1 MKFFNLLQKELR
13 ELINAQMLVS
23 LVVMMFI
30 FMMMGNIMSST
41 IEEATKNS
49 YNITLC
55 DRDGSEMSKSI
66 IKAMEESG
74 AEIKNVTSEGDDYP
88 AILDTNDTNS
98 LVIIPEGFEADL
110 KAGNKPEIISVTR
123 LESAAMMSN
132 ISSDNSVTISFIK
145 SCVSNVVA
153 RDAGLSVDQIQQ
165 IDDPFT
171 VKDNTVVHGKSAN
184 VQATSVMSSLMMQS
198 EILPIIVFILIVFTS
213 QMLINAISNEKIDKT
228 LETLLSAPV
237 SRTSILGAKM
247 LAAAIIALLN
257 AVFYMVGFSSMMKNM
272 GDSMSVNMGTE
283 SIALEGITSSGDAM
297 KQLGLTLSM
306 SDYLLV
312 GLQLFFTIMIC
323 LSVSIML
330 GSLVNDTKSSQMV
343 IMPLMMMAMVPYFI
357 SLFADVNS
365 LPIAAKIIVYAIPFT
380 HTFSGISNL
389 MFGHTTIFVGGLIYQ
404 IIVFAVCMFF
414 AVRLF
419 KSDKILTMSLNFG
432 QKSRFKKNT
441 ATEDQ

>member
-13 ELINAQMLVS
+13 ELINAQMLIS

-30 FMMMGNIMSST
+30 FMMMGNIMSTT
-41 IEEATKNS
+41 IEEAAKSS

-55 DRDGSEMSKSI
+55 DRDGSEISKNI
-66 IKAMEESG
+66 IKAMEASG

-88 AILDTNDTNS
+88 AILDANDTNS

-145 SCVSNVVA
+145 SCVSDVVA
-153 RDAGLSVDQIQQ
+153 QDAGLSAEQIKQ
-165 IDDPFT
+165 INDPFT
-171 VKDNTVVHGKSAN
+171 VTDNTVVHGRSAKI
-184 VQATSVMSSLMMQS
+184 QATTVMSRLMMQN

-237 SRTSILGAKM
+237 SRTAILGAKM

-272 GDSMSVNMGTE
+272 GDSMNVNLGTE
-283 SIALEGITSSGDAM
+283 SVALDNLTSSGDAM
-297 KQLGLTLSM
+297 AQLGLTLGM
-306 SDYLLV
+306 TDYLLV

-343 IMPLMMMAMVPYFI
+343 IMPLMMLAMVPYFI

-365 LPIAAKIIVYAIPFT
+365 LPMAIKILLYAIPFT

-389 MFGHTTIFVGGLIYQ
+389 MFGHTTIFIGGLIYQ

-432 QKSRFKKNT
+432 QRSRFKKNT
-441 ATEDQ
+441 AAED